1 MIKVSSSAVPQ
12 LWRARGSPIPA
23 LIVLAF
29 GIGAN
34 TAVFS
39 LFHTFFCTP
48 PAYAKPAE
56 LVQVFSQ
63 DKKSPK
69 TYRGFSYPTY
79 QDIRVQNSVFTDTM
93 AYNLALVGIG
103 QKGDTRRA
111 FGAIVSSNYFSVL
124 GVPLAQGRAF
134 LPDEETP
141 GRDDAA
147 AIVSYNYW

>member
-1 MIKVSSSAVPQ
+1 MIHDFKFAVRQLLKAPGFTSA
-12 LWRARGSPIPA
+12 A
-23 LIVLAF
+23 LIVLAL

-39 LFHTFFCTP
+39 LVHTLFFAP

-103 QKGDTRRA
+103 QRA
-111 FGAIVSSNYFSVL
+111 IPGARSA
-124 GVPLAQGRAF
+124 PLLARIIFPCSASRWPRVARF
-134 LPDEETP
+134 CRTKKY
-141 GRDDAA
+141 RDAA
-147 AIVSYNYW
+147 RR